1 MYVIENLV
9 FWLKYKLVFGFL
21 FITAYWYHWNFPMSL
36 RAVCQWD
43 KMGGA
48 QSKLQ
53 MDWMRGDKMGGA
65 QSQLQMSGRTNNVM
79 RLIWVGEIILW
90 VGREECFGQINVA
103 VFEGGTWQ
111 TRVWLVLGGIWMEL
125 RGEWKQEQCI
135 CYYKSHQNQKS
146 IIVYMT
152 KYFIEFQHTDFLWS
166 CVTRDFT
173 SNIS

>member
-1 MYVIENLV
+1 MNEIENLV

-21 FITAYWYHWNFPMSL
+21 FITAYWYHWNFPKSL

-79 RLIWVGEIILW
+79 VWYEWVRLYCGW
-90 VGREECFGQINVA
+90 VGRNVLVKLMWLYLRVGHDKLECGLCWVGFGWSVRRVKARAVYLLLQITSKSKVHH
-103 VFEGGTWQ
+103 
-111 TRVWLVLGGIWMEL
+111 
-125 RGEWKQEQCI
+125 CI
-135 CYYKSHQNQKS
+135 YDKIFHWIPTYWFSMILCYSWF
-146 IIVYMT
+146 
-152 KYFIEFQHTDFLWS
+152 YF
-166 CVTRDFT
+166 
-173 SNIS
+173 